1 MRQLLPPL
9 CWKCG
14 IVLGGKTYLDPASP
28 FLCSDCLIGLP
39 WTDPVY
45 HCRQCGNLT
54 AEPDRLRCEE
64 CLEDIWDLDE
74 SRSGFAYND
83 TIRHWILQL
92 KFFGKQ
98 HLSPLLGRLL
108 ALSFQN
114 STWLEKYDF
123 LVPIPLHSTR
133 LRSRGF
139 NQSLLLAHHFRK
151 NLGNISPEIHLHWLR
166 RTRATR
172 PQTELPLEERLINLD
187 NAFSALP
194 EVRNRNILLFDDVM
208 TTGSTLNAAARCI
221 KEAGASSVGAL
232 VLGRKMW
239 DSFE

>member
-1 MRQLLPPL
+1 MNEFVQSLSHPSPPPRWLWWMRQLLPPL

-92 KFFGKQ
+92 KFF
-98 HLSPLLGRLL
+98 
-108 ALSFQN
+108 
-114 STWLEKYDF
+114 LESNTY
-123 LVPIPLHSTR
+123 
-133 LRSRGF
+133 LRSWVDFWR
-139 NQSLLLAHHFRK
+139 SVSKTAHGLK
-151 NLGNISPEIHLHWLR
+151 NMI
-166 RTRATR
+166 
-172 PQTELPLEERLINLD
+172 
-187 NAFSALP
+187 F
-194 EVRNRNILLFDDVM
+194 
-208 TTGSTLNAAARCI
+208 
-221 KEAGASSVGAL
+221 
-232 VLGRKMW
+232 
-239 DSFE
+239 